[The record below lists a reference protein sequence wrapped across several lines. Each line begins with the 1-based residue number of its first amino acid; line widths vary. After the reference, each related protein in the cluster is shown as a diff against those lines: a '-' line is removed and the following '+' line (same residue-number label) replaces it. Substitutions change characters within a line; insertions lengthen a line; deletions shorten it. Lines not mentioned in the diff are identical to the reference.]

1 MTTYSLTFI
10 NDYIEKNL
18 HIKNSISPD
27 ISTIIG
33 EITAVVSSPSYN
45 KFPDFANKK
54 IYRNLEYM
62 KRKQCQK
69 NELDKILDILRVSLN
84 KLTDKTYYKLTGDID
99 DSIQKIIDLKKRE
112 KDEEI
117 DNEDE
122 KGYKKGINEKREK
135 DYDDINNIIFSTFFV
150 SKFNSKLYCRLY
162 IDKLQKY
169 DFIENQLFKYVETDL
184 PLLYEKIELC
194 NSVKFDEID
203 RVNKINDKL
212 KAKLI
217 FFCNCANNEIINIMC
232 IWETVLKY
240 ISQLWDNIAREK
252 NKPYCEE
259 IAELICIALTIAY
272 EQKHIIEDDQIYNEI
287 QKFINFNNNDH
298 KNDHKNDHNSDK
310 SHNLSISLSNKII
323 IKFKNLSDNI
333 YKDREKLI
341 YDKEYEEEEIG
352 DD

>member
-1 MTTYSLTFI
+1 M
-10 NDYIEKNL
+10 EKNL

-27 ISTIIG
+27 ILTIIG

-62 KRKQCQK
+62 KRKHAQK
-69 NELDKILDILRVSLN
+69 NELDKILDILRISLN
-84 KLTDKTYYKLTGDID
+84 KLTDKTYDKLSGDINN
-99 DSIQKIIDLKKRE
+99 SIQKIIDFKRE
-112 KDEEI
+112 KAEER
-117 DNEDE
+117 DNNEDE
-122 KGYKKGINEKREK
+122 KIEKNDKK

-169 DFIENQLFKYVETDL
+169 DFIENQLFKYVESDL

-194 NSVKFDEID
+194 NSVKFDEMD

-217 FFCNCANNEIINIMC
+217 FFCNCANHEIINIMC
-232 IWETVLKY
+232 IWEIVLKY
-240 ISQLWDNIAREK
+240 ISQLWDNIAKEK

-259 IAELICIALTIAY
+259 ITELICIALTIAY
-272 EQKHIIEDDQIYNEI
+272 EQKPIIEDDQIYDEI
-287 QKFINFNNNDH
+287 QKFINYNNPNH
-298 KNDHKNDHNSDK
+298 
-310 SHNLSISLSNKII
+310 SISLSNKII
-323 IKFKNLSDNI
+323 IKFKNLTDNI
-333 YKDREKLI
+333 YKDKDKLI
-341 YDKEYEEEEIG
+341 DDEEEEIG

>member
-10 NDYIEKNL
+10 NDYIEKNI

-62 KRKQCQK
+62 KRKHVQK

-84 KLTDKTYYKLTGDID
+84 KLTDKTYDKLSGDID

-112 KDEEI
+112 KDEES
-117 DNEDE
+117 DNNEHKKEINE
-122 KGYKKGINEKREK
+122 KEINEKREK

-169 DFIENQLFKYVETDL
+169 DFIENQLFKYVEREL

-240 ISQLWDNIAREK
+240 ISQLWDNIAKEK
-252 NKPYCEE
+252 NKSYCEE
-259 IAELICIALTIAY
+259 IAEFICIALTIAY
-272 EQKHIIEDDQIYNEI
+272 EQKPIIEDDQIYDEI
-287 QKFINFNNNDH
+287 QKFINY
-298 KNDHKNDHNSDK
+298 DHNSDK
-310 SHNLSISLSNKII
+310 SHNLTISLSNKII